1 MHDQNF
7 KNLIL
12 DYPRQALAFFA
23 AEEVGHDL
31 TQARITPVRQELLQ
45 ERLGERFRELD
56 VPLLV
61 EWPDGRRAGLIFI
74 LEEETETYRFAIHRL
89 AHYCLDM
96 AELMQTQRI
105 VPVVIFL
112 RPGNRP
118 DRLTLGGERQTYLDF
133 RYLAC
138 DLYRLNALEHLDSD
152 NLVIRLNLPNMAH
165 PASARLD
172 IYAAAQSGLATLETD
187 PNRQSKYADFIDY
200 YADLSTEELTRY
212 TATYLTE
219 RGDLMGLAQQLRQ
232 EGRQEGHREG
242 RQEGRREG
250 IPQGEALILR
260 RQLTR
265 RFGPL
270 PDWAEQALQAAPPE
284 RLEAL
289 ADRILDADSLD
300 SVFRP

>member
-1 MHDQNF
+1 MMHDQNF

-23 AEEVGHDL
+23 GAAAGDDL
-31 TQARITPVRQELLQ
+31 ALARITPVRQELLQ

-61 EWPDGRRAGLIFI
+61 EWPDGRRAGLIVLI
-74 LEEETETYRFAIHRL
+74 EEETETYRFNIHRL
-89 AHYCLDM
+89 AHYSLDM
-96 AELMQTQRI
+96 AELMQTERI

-112 RPGNRP
+112 RPGHRP

-133 RYLAC
+133 SYLAC
-138 DLYRLNALEHLDSD
+138 DLHRLNALDHLDSD
-152 NLVIRLNLPNMAH
+152 NLVIRLNLPNMAY
-165 PASARLD
+165 PAGARLD
-172 IYAAAQSGLATLETD
+172 IYAAAQTGLATLETD
-187 PNRQSKYADFIDY
+187 PNRRSKYADFIDY
-200 YADLSTEELTRY
+200 YADLSPEELTRY

-232 EGRQEGHREG
+232 EGRQEGQ
-242 RQEGRREG
+242 QEGLS
-250 IPQGEALILR
+250 QGEALILSR
-260 RQLTR
+260 LLKL

-270 PDWAEQALQAAPPE
+270 PAWVEQQLQQAPPE

-289 ADRILDADSLD
+289 ADRLLDADSLD
-300 SVFRP
+300 AVFRA

>member
-23 AEEVGHDL
+23 GEAAGADL
-31 TQARITPVRQELLQ
+31 AQARITPVRQELLQ
-45 ERLGERFRELD
+45 ERLSERFRELD

-61 EWPDGRRAGLIFI
+61 EWPDGRRAGLIFLI
-74 LEEETETYRFAIHRL
+74 EEETETYRFSIHRL
-89 AHYCLDM
+89 AHYSLDM
-96 AELMQTQRI
+96 AEMMQTERI

-112 RPGNRP
+112 RPGTRP
-118 DRLTLGGERQTYLDF
+118 ARLTLGGERQTYLEF
-133 RYLAC
+133 CYLAC

-172 IYAAAQSGLATLETD
+172 IYAAAQAGLAILETD

-200 YADLSTEELTRY
+200 YANLSEEELTRY
-212 TATYLTE
+212 TANYLTE

-232 EGRQEGHREG
+232 EGLSK
-242 RQEGRREG
+242 
-250 IPQGEALILR
+250 GEALILSR
-260 RQLTR
+260 ILTL

-270 PDWAEQALQAAPPE
+270 PAWAERELAAAPPE

-289 ADRILDADSLD
+289 ADRLLDADSLD
-300 SVFRP
+300 AVFHA